1 MEKEKIMEAI
11 ELAVKI
17 DNIEMF
23 EILLKDFDLNALD
36 EDDRNYIY
44 AIVIENAKSL
54 RFVTRVLDLGC
65 GINNV
70 IEGQTLLHIA
80 ACSNCVESVKFFLE
94 KGLDI
99 DAKNDDDK
107 GFTPLM
113 NAAYS
118 NDNTEVIQ
126 FLIDKGADI
135 NALTS
140 DGENLLHI

>member
-1 MEKEKIMEAI
+1 M
-11 ELAVKI
+11 
-17 DNIEMF
+17 
-23 EILLKDFDLNALD
+23 
-36 EDDRNYIY
+36 
-44 AIVIENAKSL
+44 
-54 RFVTRVLDLGC
+54 TRVLDLGC

-80 ACSNCVESVKFFLE
+80 AKSNCVESVKFFLE

-99 DAKNDDDK
+99 EASDDV

-113 NAAYS
+113 CAACS
-118 NDNTEVIQ
+118 NDSTEVIQ

-140 DGENLLHI
+140 YGENLLHLSAERIQ